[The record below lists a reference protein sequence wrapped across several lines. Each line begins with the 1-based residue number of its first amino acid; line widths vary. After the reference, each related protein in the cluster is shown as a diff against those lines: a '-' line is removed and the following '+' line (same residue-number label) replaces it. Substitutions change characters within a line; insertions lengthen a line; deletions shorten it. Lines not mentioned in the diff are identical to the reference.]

1 MPNLGNIT
9 KSLKSIF
16 GLNIDL
22 KRNLS
27 ELRKRRNI
35 NKRKKYVENLQ

>member
-16 GLNIDL
+16 GLSSGL
-22 KRNLS
+22 KGRLL
-27 ELRKRRNI
+27 ELKKRE
-35 NKRKKYVENLQ
+35 K